1 MKRLLFVDDEPMV
14 LDGIRNLLRKHRTRW
29 NMAFATS
36 GAAALELL
44 AQEPRDAVI
53 SDMRM
58 PGMNGAELLNQVRE
72 RYPRSARILLTGQA
86 SSADLMQA
94 LPVAQQILSKPCEP
108 TLLCTVLERLFR
120 VQELLNNEKIQE
132 LVGSVDRLPQF
143 PRCYAELSAAMA
155 RDDVSVA
162 EIAEIV
168 KQDPALSLKALSM
181 ANSSYFGLAHA
192 TSSIPIAVGQ
202 IGFQLLRSVALS
214 TELFE
219 RMGPALA
226 ATRILRNLPERSLLK
241 AQLARK
247 FVSDHQQAEAAFTAA
262 LLLDI
267 GHIVMAQCQ
276 GDIYLPF
283 LLEMESC
290 DRPIAECERERFG
303 FTHGEVGAYLLGAW
317 NLPPRL
323 VKLVGCHQLPA
334 LLDLAIDPVVAAVHV
349 ADVLVDA
356 MQAGETNPLAAIA
369 STVRDRPDV
378 AAQLSAWVALARQ
391 AA

>member
-72 RYPRSARILLTGQA
+72 RYPRTARILLTGQA
-86 SSADLMQA
+86 SSADVLQA

-120 VQELLNNEKIQE
+120 VQELLNNEKIQAM
-132 LVGSVDRLPQF
+132 VGGVDRLPQF
-143 PRCYAELSAAMA
+143 PKCYAELTATM
-155 RDDVSVA
+155 DCNDVGA
-162 EIAEIV
+162 KEIAEII
-168 KQDPALSLKALSM
+168 KRDPVLSLKALSM
-181 ANSSYFGLAHA
+181 ANSPYFGLTHA
-192 TSSIPIAVGQ
+192 TSSIPVAVGQ

-214 TELFE
+214 TELFS
-219 RMGPALA
+219 RIDPAFA
-226 ATRILRNLPERSLLK
+226 GCRTLRDMPERSLLK

-247 FVSDHQQAEAAFTAA
+247 FVSDRQQAEDAFTAA
-262 LLLDI
+262 LLLDV
-267 GHIVMAQCQ
+267 GHIVLAQCQ
-276 GDIYLPF
+276 GETYLPF
-283 LLEMESC
+283 LLEAESGE
-290 DRPIAECERERFG
+290 RPIAECERERFG
-303 FTHGEVGAYLLGAW
+303 FTHAEVGAYLLGAW
-317 NLPPRL
+317 NLPARL
-323 VKLVGCHQLPA
+323 VELVGCHHLPT

-356 MQAGETNPLAAIA
+356 MQAGETDPLAAIA
-369 STVRDRPDV
+369 STIRDRPDV
-378 AAQLSAWVALARQ
+378 AAQLSAWVALAHQ